1 MRRIVTYGPR
11 PSPRDEA
18 GPAEPVEPP
27 PVRLGTLLAGGLA
40 PAMLGVV
47 ERGVRR
53 RPEPAR
59 ALRAEIE
66 MAMVEDYPPIRIEFG
81 QLEVVVEDGP
91 ARSPDARISGS
102 LADLIALTVSPAV
115 SGVPLPFNAR
125 GRAAV
130 GMVVSRRVK
139 IEGSLAVVRRL
150 LTVIRV

>member
-11 PSPRDEA
+11 PSPREEA
-18 GPAEPVEPP
+18 GPVEPL

-40 PAMLGVV
+40 PAMLGLV

-66 MAMVEDYPPIRIEFG
+66 MATVEDYPPIRLEFG

-91 ARSPDARISGS
+91 GRQPDARIVGP

-115 SGVPLPFNAR
+115 GGVPLPFNAR